1 VGNFNTHAECVVF
14 VKGVEAVLNYL
25 LKADD
30 AKSAKSSEP
39 HARSEGKPAEPA

>member
-1 VGNFNTHAECVVF
+1 MRLELETGDGARRTGNEYRVS
-14 VKGVEAVLNYL
+14 VLNYL

-39 HARSEGKPAEPA
+39 HARCEGEAG